1 MSAVEPWAACWKPAQ
16 QHLVVADVAAQEDNV
31 LLAVHEA
38 PQLRRRRVPLRGQR
52 AAEGS
57 SATQQDLLKHFLGP
71 APEER
76 TLIVPLIGA
85 PGIGKSHLIRWLK
98 AALPID
104 RNLVVRHIPREGTS
118 LPRVVELL
126 FEDVEGEEFDEL
138 RKKLAE
144 FRGELDAIDAEGRL
158 DEVATRLIY
167 RMASLLEFDHVPW
180 VRAVD
185 VDPQTR
191 AALSVAKVLP
201 AMLTDA
207 AVRAKLAREGGAVH
221 RIARDIVEGYKKG
234 ADDDEELGFRATDLD
249 LIGVRGVGPHARQ
262 AVVKLR
268 LPGMTDAAVK
278 VLTDVLN
285 QAAAELVPTGGASL
299 NDLLKRFRRLLAK
312 NDQELVLLFE
322 DIAIARGLQLDLV
335 DALTTPGRRPGE
347 PDLCVLRVALAV
359 TKTYWEEAPETLS
372 TRAYAWQ
379 SEMFDMDLPAEEAA
393 RRAPELVGRYFN
405 AARIGREDL
414 LRRRPESLAEG
425 VENACVECPLRDP
438 CHATFGATAHGHGL
452 FPLTESA
459 IRRLSEQA
467 DRRIRPRLVL
477 SEVVAPTLQ
486 QWETVN
492 EHRFPDHAA
501 WHVAVATAVEVG
513 DVEEISGAQQEA
525 LERATLTEDDRLRA
539 RTVLRAWTRPG
550 TTGQDVLAA
559 LGVAAEVDSERVP
572 PKPPVVPVGPVGP
585 VGPTPPVGP
594 QPPAVDA
601 DARRI
606 ENWGGGAVTL
616 GAALARDLRGGAWGA
631 LQDGV
636 RWPELG
642 RSQRTVLEALGI
654 RAGEKHQAAQAIRI
668 DNAATGGTLTRSTA
682 DPLVVLKPTV
692 HNARVLAAFHRLS
705 KGSATLDDLAHIR
718 TLTAQVEAE
727 IGVRL
732 KRGAADRVR
741 VTDELRLLTL
751 AASPLAASMG
761 IDTKPT
767 WRTTLRELAE
777 LPSRSTART
786 PAWARLEATALAE
799 HGKLREAIEAVAT
812 RSQGGAGGAT
822 ALDATLIDERALD
835 RDPDGLKKPPTDA
848 ELAQRREALL
858 RDAQAALEVEA
869 GVIRDVLRAIAA
881 HVGAEGRLPLKTIAD
896 EVQAAMAAAEQ
907 VRLLTPHDSVVEMRS
922 LELPTASEA
931 AAAVEAAWIAVRA
944 SERGVTADALFR
956 IGAVDVGMLAL
967 VRRYLDVAAL
977 IIRRSSTTTRTAIE
991 QRSGSGTSARG
1002 DAVRAAATALLAS
1015 CEVPR

>member
-1 MSAVEPWAACWKPAQ
+1 MSAIEPWVACWKPAQ
-16 QHLVVADVAAQEDNV
+16 EHLVVADVAAQDDNV

-52 AAEGS
+52 GAEGV
-57 SATQQDLLKHFLGP
+57 AANQQDLLEHFLGP

-98 AALPID
+98 AALPTD

-180 VRAVD
+180 IRAVD
-185 VDPQTR
+185 IDPQIR

-234 ADDDEELGFRATDLD
+234 PDDDEELGFRASDLD

-278 VLTDVLN
+278 VLTDALN

-299 NDLLKRFRRLLAK
+299 NDLLSRFRRLLAN

-335 DALTTPGRRPGE
+335 DALTTPGRRPGK

-372 TRAYAWQ
+372 TRAYAWH

-393 RRAPELVGRYFN
+393 RRAPNLVGRYFN

-414 LRRRPESLAEG
+414 LSRRPESLAQG
-425 VENACVECPLRDP
+425 VENACVECPLHDP

-459 IRRLSEQA
+459 IRQLGEQA
-467 DRRIRPRLVL
+467 DRHMRPRLVL

-492 EHRFPDHAA
+492 EHRFPDHPA
-501 WHVAVATAVEVG
+501 WHEAVAIAVEVG
-513 DVEEISGAQQEA
+513 DVEEISGVQQEA
-525 LERATLTEDDRLRA
+525 LERATLTEEDRLRA

-559 LGVAAEVDSERVP
+559 LGVAVEVDSELVP
-572 PKPPVVPVGPVGP
+572 PVAPVGPVGP

-594 QPPAVDA
+594 QPPAVDP

-606 ENWGGGAVTL
+606 EDWGGGAVTL

-631 LQDGV
+631 LQNGV

-642 RSQRTVLEALGI
+642 RSQRTILEALGI
-654 RAGEKHQAAQAIRI
+654 RAGEKQQAAQAIRI

-705 KGSATLDDLAHIR
+705 KGSATLDDLARIR
-718 TLTAQVEAE
+718 TLTDQVEAE

-732 KRGAADRVR
+732 KRAAADRVR
-741 VTDELRLLTL
+741 VTHQLRLLTL

-761 IDTKPT
+761 IDAKPT
-767 WRTTLRELAE
+767 WRTALRELPD
-777 LPSRSTART
+777 LPTHSTART
-786 PAWARLEATALAE
+786 PAWARLEATALAV

-858 RDAQAALEVEA
+858 RDAEAALEVEA
-869 GVIRDVLRAIAA
+869 GMIRDTLLAIAA
-881 HVGAEGRLPLKTIAD
+881 HVGEEGRLPLKTIAD

-907 VRLLTPHDSVVEMRS
+907 ARLLTPHDSVVEMHS
-922 LELPTASEA
+922 LELPTAGEA

-944 SERGVTADALFR
+944 SERGVTGDALFR

-977 IIRRSSTTTRTAIE
+977 IIRRSSTTARTAIE

-1002 DAVRAAATALLAS
+1002 DAVRAAAAALLAS